1 MPLPIDTTRMARYRH
16 QRVLNELQRLDCVG
30 CVLFDPVNIRYATGT
45 RNMHLF
51 TMRNPAR
58 YALISP
64 DGYTTVFEFAG
75 AEHLPV
81 GNPLVSEVRPAVTAS
96 YVASGGDL
104 VGTAERWASE
114 IADLVGGPGN
124 GRRLAVESLPAL
136 CASALTRL
144 GFELIDAQE
153 ALERARCIKSEDEIN
168 ALRASVTVTEGGVAA
183 LAGRIAPGETEVAVW
198 SELHRA
204 VIAGNGDYVET
215 RLLNS
220 GPRTFPW
227 YQEASDRV
235 IGRNELVALDTDVVG
250 VHGYYCDFSRTFF
263 SGPGRPSVR
272 QRNLYRL
279 AWEQIQENI
288 ALLRP
293 GLSFFEFADQARQ
306 TASPYYDYRY
316 YLLAHGVGMTGE
328 YPYLEHRGDRSTG
341 SYDGVIQPGMT
352 LSVESYVGDP
362 HSGQGIKL
370 EDQVLVTEQGIELMT
385 RFPFDDALLSREV

>member
-1 MPLPIDTTRMARYRH
+1 MPLPIDMTRMARYRH
-16 QRVLNELQRLDCVG
+16 QRVLKELDYLDCVG

-45 RNMHLF
+45 RNMSLF

-58 YALISP
+58 YAVIRP
-64 DGYTTVFEFAG
+64 GGHTTVFEFAG
-75 AEHLPV
+75 AEHLPA
-81 GNPLVSEVRPAVTAS
+81 GNPLVSEVRPAVTVS

-104 VGTAERWASE
+104 AATARHWAHE
-114 IADLVGGPGN
+114 IADIVGGPGS

-136 CASALTRL
+136 SAGALTGL

-153 ALERARCIKSEDEIN
+153 ALERARCIKNEDEIN
-168 ALRASVTVTEGGVAA
+168 TLRASAAVTEAGVAA
-183 LAGRIAPGETEVAVW
+183 LAERIAPGETEVAVW

-220 GPRTFPW
+220 GPHTFPW
-227 YQEASDRV
+227 YREASDRV

-263 SGPGRPSVR
+263 SGPGRPGAR
-272 QRNLYRL
+272 QRDLYRL
-279 AWEQIQENI
+279 AWEQVQANI
-288 ALLRP
+288 AVLRP
-293 GLSFFEFADQARQ
+293 GLGFHEFADQARQ
-306 TASPYYDYRY
+306 APAPYYDYRY

-328 YPYLEHRGDRSTG
+328 YPYLEHRGDRGVG
-341 SYDGVIQPGMT
+341 SYDGVIEPGMT

-362 HSGQGIKL
+362 HSGQGVKL
-370 EDQVLVTEQGIELMT
+370 EDQVLITEHGVELMT
-385 RFPFDDALLSREV
+385 RFPFDDALLAREV